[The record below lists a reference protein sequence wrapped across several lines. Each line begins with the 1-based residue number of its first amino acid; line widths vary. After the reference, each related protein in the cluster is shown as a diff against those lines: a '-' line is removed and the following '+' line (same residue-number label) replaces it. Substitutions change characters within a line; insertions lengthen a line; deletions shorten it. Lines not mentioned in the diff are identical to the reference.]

1 MAFGTAATE
10 SWAQRLGRAMWG
22 PIAKAPHVRVRIQS
36 SPDQIGRELRR
47 SVLSLILAAVLSI
60 SVGVGRALANE
71 PAPAPAAQPVA
82 ESYALPITPPLHQ
95 GDTGLCWM
103 YATLSMLETNYF
115 VRHPGSQISLSRGAM
130 QVEAVEDRLERLVRG
145 ESTRLPEGG
154 LAVEALALIRK
165 DGMVAQPDFHDIVNS
180 LPIVESIQKDLAGI
194 PDRDAKEKALD
205 EVLPAKLGVVPE
217 VTHLDGQVVSA
228 DQMAHAVTDGY
239 EWTEFDLSTDGSE
252 AWGPSQDPDARPET
266 RVKYVKLEVLID
278 LIHQSLARRQAV
290 VWGSSDHAML
300 IYGADYDKDGKPL
313 SYLVKDSFEPFTY
326 RESAVEIHKILRD
339 VTVAR

>member
-1 MAFGTAATE
+1 
-10 SWAQRLGRAMWG
+10 
-22 PIAKAPHVRVRIQS
+22 
-36 SPDQIGRELRR
+36 LRK
-47 SVLSLILAAVLSI
+47 SVPSLIFAAVVTI
-60 SVGVGRALANE
+60 SAGVGSALANE
-71 PAPAPAAQPVA
+71 PTPAPPAQPVA

-103 YATLSMLETNYF
+103 YATLSMLETNYL

-180 LPIVESIQKDLAGI
+180 IPIAESIQKDLDGI

-217 VTHLDGQVVSA
+217 VTRLDGQVVSA
-228 DQMAHAVTDGY
+228 DQMARAVTDGY

-252 AWGPSQDPDARPET
+252 AWGPSHDPDARPET

-278 LIHQSLARRQAV
+278 AIHQSLKRRQAV
-290 VWGSSDHAML
+290 VWGSPDHALL
-300 IYGADYDKDGKPL
+300 IYGADYDRDGKPV

-326 RESAVEIHKILRD
+326 RESAEEIHKILHD